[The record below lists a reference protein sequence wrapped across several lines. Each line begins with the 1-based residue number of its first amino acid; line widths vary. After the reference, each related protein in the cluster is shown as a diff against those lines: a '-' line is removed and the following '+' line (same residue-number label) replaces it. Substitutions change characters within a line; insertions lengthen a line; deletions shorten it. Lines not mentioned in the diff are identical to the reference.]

1 MFTVIELTS
10 QDIVVGH
17 AIASTASKRVM
28 AAQPA
33 EQKSCGEGDSAL
45 TSVGAFTGFPATTSV
60 ALQGARHS
68 GTGSAQSSKSLGGH
82 AFGVA
87 SPISACSMS
96 ITFIPRKR
104 IGRLTVERQ
113 TPVACCSGVVS
124 FQTCSCFAPT
134 VTASKLT
141 KKLGRRAPTRPDIAC
156 RRVEEAWKQPRLF
169 EEPAP
174 KPQQLSLIDGDAA

>member
-17 AIASTASKRVM
+17 AIASTASKKVM

-45 TSVGAFTGFPATTSV
+45 TSVGAFTGCPATTSV
-60 ALQGARHS
+60 APQNARHS
-68 GTGSAQSSKSLGGH
+68 GTGSAQSSNSLAGR

-87 SPISACSMS
+87 SPISACLTS

-104 IGRLTVERQ
+104 IGRLTVKR
-113 TPVACCSGVVS
+113 PAPAACCSGVVS

-156 RRVEEAWKQPRLF
+156 KRIAEAWSQPRLF
-169 EEPAP
+169 AEPAP
-174 KPQQLSLIDGDAA
+174 KAEQLSLIGDVA